1 MDPLLECLVILT
13 QLNHRPYSPNA
24 LLAGLPLVNQ
34 RLTPSLFVRAAERVG
49 LEAKIFQKP
58 IEQIS
63 NLILPAVLIL
73 KDEQACILT
82 NIYDDQT
89 IDVIFP
95 GNSQTTSSNHRL
107 EELSIRY
114 TGYAILVHTLPLKT
128 NEKSIHNQNSNRWF
142 WNALWHYR
150 YIYLQVVIA
159 ACFTNLFGLV
169 SPLFVMNVYDRVV
182 PNNAFSTLWVLS
194 MGVVIIFIFDF
205 ILRTLRSYLID
216 VCGKKAD
223 IAISSALFQQ
233 VLGMRM
239 SKKPASAGA
248 FVSHLR
254 EFEILREFFTSA
266 TLTALID
273 IPFVVF
279 FLILIVYLGN
289 VVAFVPATA
298 AVLTLVCAWLLEK
311 PLQQTVSLATQSST
325 HKNGILM
332 ETVIGLETIK
342 CLTAEGASQ
351 KKWEQHVGSAAKL
364 GLQSRFLS
372 GLIIN
377 IVNLIQQL
385 VTVGVVVIGV
395 YAISTEHL
403 TLGGLIACSILS
415 GRALAPLST
424 IANLL
429 TRFQQAKMALTSLN
443 AIMNM
448 PVERPRE
455 KRFLH
460 LPKLQGNIEFEAVSF
475 QYPDSQ
481 TLALD
486 NVSFKITAGERVAI
500 IGRIGSGKSTIQK
513 LLLGLY
519 QPTAG
524 HIRIDGIDIQQIDP
538 IDLRR
543 HIGYAP
549 QDSLLFL
556 GTVRDNIMMSMPS
569 ATDSEMVQ
577 AANLAGVD
585 VFINRHPFGYDMR
598 IGERGEGLSGG
609 QRQAIVLA
617 RALLPSTGIWLFDEP
632 TSAMDNSSEIE
643 LLQRLTNAVQHK
655 TFILA
660 SHKITLFPLVNRLLV
675 MNASRLIVDGPRDE
689 VLKRLSQPVDS
700 LHEKK

>member
-63 NLILPAVLIL
+63 NLILPTVLIL

-82 NIYDDQT
+82 KIYDDQT

-95 GNSQTTSSNHRL
+95 GNRQTTSSNHRL

-114 TGYAILVHTLPLKT
+114 TGYAILVHALPLIT
-128 NEKSIHNQNSNRWF
+128 DIKSVHDQTSNRWF

-159 ACFTNLFGLV
+159 ACLTNLFGLV

-223 IAISSALFQQ
+223 IAISCALFEQ

-248 FVSHLR
+248 FVSNLR

-266 TLTALID
+266 TLTAFID
-273 IPFVVF
+273 IPFIVF

-289 VVAFVPATA
+289 IVALVPAIA
-298 AVLTLVCAWLLEK
+298 ALLTLLCAWILEK
-311 PLQQTVSLATQSST
+311 PLQKTVSLATQSAT
-325 HKNGILM
+325 QKNGILI

-342 CLTAEGASQ
+342 CLTAEGESQ

-364 GLQSRFLS
+364 GLKSRFLS
-372 GLIIN
+372 GLVVN

-385 VTVGVVVIGV
+385 VTVGVVVVGV
-395 YAISTEHL
+395 YDISAEHL

-424 IANLL
+424 MANLL

-486 NVSFKITAGERVAI
+486 NVSFKIAAGERIAI
-500 IGRIGSGKSTIQK
+500 VGRIGSGKSTIQK

-556 GTVRDNIMMSMPS
+556 GTVRDNIMMSMPA
-569 ATDSEMVQ
+569 ATDSDMVQ
-577 AANLAGVD
+577 AAHLAGVD
-585 VFINRHPFGYDMR
+585 IFINRHPFGYDMP

-617 RALLPSTGIWLFDEP
+617 RALLPNTDIWLFDEP

-643 LLQRLTNAVQHK
+643 LLQRLTTAVQNK

-700 LHEKK
+700 IHEKK